1 MIKKLRENNIKIS
14 KPKSNNMANDL
25 KNIKFVIGA
34 ASTGLLE
41 LSLRKY
47 KVLIYPTEFYYK
59 NFFQKKYFGLYM
71 LNSSIIKKNYS
82 KKKN

>member
-1 MIKKLRENNIKIS
+1 
-14 KPKSNNMANDL
+14 MANDL

-47 KVLIYPTEFYYK
+47 KVLIYPTEEFYYK
-59 NFFQKKYFGLYM
+59 NFLSKKKYFGLYM
-71 LNSSIIKKNYS
+71 LNSSIIKK
-82 KKKN
+82 KKLFEKEKINKLSRLFKIK